1 MKQKDEIDI
10 LYVAL
15 FVNACLTDRHFFGSN
30 IFIAELKNFKI
41 SAFFMSTG
49 LKF

>member
-15 FVNACLTDRHFFGSN
+15 FVNACLTDFWLFWLQHFYRR
-30 IFIAELKNFKI
+30 IE
-41 SAFFMSTG
+41 
-49 LKF
+49 KF